1 MFVLGVLRIFVASV
15 FGRRIVAFLGF
26 SWRITDTV
34 RTYVS
39 FGVLFYFVI
48 VPYCH
53 VIFPFR
59 TVSSWDGPFYFPYSE
74 YLMVTPV
81 IK

>member
-15 FGRRIVAFLGF
+15 FWSSYRCVLDF
-26 SWRITDTV
+26 SWRITDKV
-34 RTYVS
+34 RSYFS

-48 VPYCH
+48 VPYYY

-74 YLMVTPV
+74 YLMVTPL